1 MSGALSHLRVVE
13 LAGGVAAPYC
23 GKLFAT
29 YGAEVIKIEPP
40 SGGDPCRSRGPFA
53 GQPGIESSIPFLWL
67 NTGKKSVALDLGT
80 PSGRDLARRLALTAD
95 VVIDSF
101 PPGTLRG
108 TGLSYDELAAD
119 RPGIVVVSVTPFG
132 QDGPYRD
139 FLGDEIV
146 SYATGGGMHLTGD
159 PDREPLV
166 GGFQVANCSAG
177 MAAYNGALAAVFG
190 ARKDGRGRHVDVSIQ
205 EAMLDNIEIALV
217 EHLHLGHSP
226 KRKGDRH
233 ALVPWELFPCRDG
246 WAAVVGGPIRKW
258 LGAVDIFEEPR
269 LKDPKFHHV
278 GGRIKHRA
286 EFEELIRPWLDRTNR
301 AEILAKGRS
310 HGLALGILNRPEE
323 VLEHPQHRARG
334 FFKRLDHPV
343 VGEHVVA
350 GEPFR
355 IEGAPATHSRAPL
368 LGEHTEQVLSG
379 LRDTTGPG
387 AKEPTDAG
395 VAPSALGEVA
405 APGIL
410 EGIRVLDFSLD
421 WAGPHATRI
430 LADLGAEVIKVEY
443 PHRLDGMRGA
453 FVDDRRYDQHPRFWQ
468 LHRDKKSLTLDL
480 HRPEHR
486 RRALALVA
494 RADVVVDSSRPG
506 VLDRLGLGW
515 DVLVAQRPDVI
526 LVQMPAFGATG
537 PDAAFGGF
545 GGGIEPHSGLQ
556 ALTGYSPG
564 SPPRRIREMDATNGV
579 AGACAVFTAL
589 VHRQAT
595 GLGQLVDV
603 SQMEAAISTLAGM
616 EFLETAI
623 TGAAPK
629 PIGNRH
635 RFFAPQGC
643 YPCRD
648 DDQWVA
654 LTVRDEKEW
663 RGLCRALG
671 LPELATD
678 PACATAADRFGSH
691 DRLDAIIA
699 DWTRRRDHRSA
710 MEELQAAGVPAGAVL
725 RPADL
730 AADPHLGARGWF
742 LEAEDGSGRFPGHPF
757 RFAGETPAMRRRGP
771 ALGEHNR
778 EVTVDL
784 LRLPESEVDTVR
796 EDELGTAFD
805 PE

>member
-13 LAGGVAAPYC
+13 LTDGVAAPYC
-23 GKLFAT
+23 GKLFTT
-29 YGAEVIKIEPP
+29 YGAQVIKIEPP

-53 GQPGIESSIPFLWL
+53 GRQGIESSIPFLWL
-67 NTGKKSVALDLGT
+67 NTGKKSVALDLET
-80 PSGRDLARRLALTAD
+80 TSGRDLARRLALSAD
-95 VVIDSF
+95 VVIESSR
-101 PPGTLRG
+101 PGTLRG
-108 TGLSYDELAAD
+108 TGLSYDELAAE

-139 FLGDEIV
+139 YLGDEIV
-146 SYATGGGMHLTGD
+146 AYATGGGMHLTGD

-166 GGFQVANCSAG
+166 GGFQVAQCSAG

-190 ARKDGRGRHVDVSIQ
+190 ARKSGRGRHVDVSIQ

-217 EHLHLGHSP
+217 EHLHLGHAP

-278 GGRIKHRA
+278 GGRIKNRA
-286 EFEELIRPWLDRTNR
+286 EFEELIRPWLDRSDR
-301 AEILAKGRS
+301 AEILAAGRR
-310 HGLALGILNRPEE
+310 HGLAFGILNRPEE
-323 VLEHPQHRARG
+323 AFEHPQHRARG
-334 FFKRLDHPV
+334 FFQRLDHPV

-355 IEGAPATHSRAPL
+355 IEGAPATHERAPL
-368 LGEHTEQVLSG
+368 LGEHTEQVLTG
-379 LRDTTGPG
+379 LRDTSAHRTKKPSVTG
-387 AKEPTDAG
+387 
-395 VAPSALGEVA
+395 VA
-405 APGIL
+405 APVEDGVAIHGVL

-430 LADLGAEVIKVEY
+430 LADLGAEVIKIEY
-443 PHRLDGMRGA
+443 PRRLDGMRGA
-453 FVDDRRYDQHPRFWQ
+453 FVDDRRYDNHPRFWQ
-468 LHRDKKSLTLDL
+468 LHRNKKSLTLDL

-506 VLDRLGLGW
+506 VLDRLGLSW
-515 DVLVAQRPDVI
+515 EVLVAQRPDVI

-537 PDAAFGGF
+537 PDAAYGGF

-556 ALTGYSPG
+556 ALTGYSPE

-603 SQMEAAISTLAGM
+603 SQMEAAVSTLAGM

-629 PIGNRH
+629 PTGNRH
-635 RFFAPQGC
+635 RAFAPQGC

-654 LTVRDEKEW
+654 LTVRDNPEW
-663 RGLCRALG
+663 QGLCSALG
-671 LPELATD
+671 RPDLAADPELE
-678 PACATAADRFGSH
+678 TAADRMRSH
-691 DRLDAIIA
+691 DRLDEIIA
-699 DWTRRRDHRSA
+699 AWTRQHDHRTA
-710 MEELQAAGVPAGAVL
+710 MEEFQAAGVPAGAVL
-725 RPADL
+725 RPVDL
-730 AADPHLGARGWF
+730 AADPHLAARRWF

-757 RFAGETPAMRRRGP
+757 RCVGEVPAMRRRGP
-771 ALGEHNR
+771 ALGEHNH
-778 EVTVDL
+778 EIITDVL
-784 LRLPESEVDTVR
+784 GLPESEVDTVR